1 MNKEVR
7 TAALFD
13 CRTPYL
19 RPLFEECLYPWLI
32 LTRIREYT
40 ERLVAEGIP
49 GFREIADGVLVG
61 PGARIHESAVI
72 EGPAVIGAGCEIRP
86 GAYLRGDVL
95 LGEGCVIGNSTEL
108 KSCVLL
114 DGVQAPHYNYIGDS
128 VLGNRAHTGA
138 GTICSNLKADGRDV
152 IVHGDS
158 EYPTGRR
165 KVGAFLGDRADVGC
179 GCVLN
184 PGTVIG
190 RETSVYPLIALRGVY
205 PAGCIVKAPDCIVER
220 RK

>member
-1 MNKEVR
+1 MNKQVR

-32 LTRIREYT
+32 LSQIGAHI
-40 ERLVAEGIP
+40 ERLLTEGIP
-49 GFREIADGVLVG
+49 GYREIAPGVLVG
-61 PGARIHESAVI
+61 TGVKIHESAVI
-72 EGPAVIGAGCEIRP
+72 EGRAVIGAGCEIRP

-108 KSCVLL
+108 KNCVLL
-114 DGVQAPHYNYIGDS
+114 DGAQVPHYNYIGDS
-128 VLGNRAHTGA
+128 ILGNRAHMGA
-138 GTICSNLKADGRDV
+138 GAICSNLKADGRDV
-152 IVHGDS
+152 TVHGDS
-158 EYPTGRR
+158 DYPTGRR
-165 KVGAFLGDRADVGC
+165 KVGAFLGDHADVGC

-190 RETSVYPLIALRGVY
+190 GGTAVYPLLSLRGVY
-205 PAGCIVKAPDCIVER
+205 PAGCIVKAPDCVVER